1 MSILLWIIC
10 ATVLDGV
17 LSALAAAVFAIKAK
31 IAQIPVLISY
41 AVGTLLG
48 AVFLELLPHAFGM
61 ADSLER
67 TAATVLFGILL
78 HSGFPGARPCSSTC
92 CPARRW

>member
-10 ATVLDGV
+10 ATVLGGV

-41 AVGTLLG
+41 AVGTLFG
-48 AVFLELLPHAFGM
+48 AVFLAMKRVRLRHG
-61 ADSLER
+61 
-67 TAATVLFGILL
+67 
-78 HSGFPGARPCSSTC
+78 
-92 CPARRW
+92 